1 MLEEVLL
8 ARIQF
13 ASTTLFHFIF
23 VPLSIG
29 LALIIAIMQTMYVVK
44 KDEIYLKM
52 TKFWSVFFLINF
64 AIGVVTGIIQ
74 EFQFGMN
81 WSAYSRFVGD
91 IFGAPLAVE
100 ALLAFFLESTFIGI
114 WIFGW
119 NKLPKKLHL
128 ACIWLVSIG
137 TVMSAFWILAANSF
151 MQNPTGYVL
160 QNGRAEMNDV
170 VALLMNEKLWVA
182 FPHTIFGSFA
192 TGSFFVVGVSA
203 WYLIK
208 KRKVDFFKKSLTI
221 SLVVGMLSGLGIAF
235 TGHAQAQYLMHAQPM
250 KMAAAEALWEDSGD
264 PAAWTL
270 FAKIDVENRETTK
283 RLDIPYMLSYLTYSE
298 FKGKVQGM
306 NALEQQMIEKHG
318 EGEYLPPVKTTFW
331 SFRIM
336 VVTGGTLL
344 GLGALG
350 LFLMFRKKIME
361 SVWFL
366 RLLIVGIFLPFIGN
380 SFGWI
385 MSEMGRQPWVVNG
398 LMKTADGISPNV
410 SAGQILFSLISFS
423 TIYTILGIIMVV
435 LFVKFIQR
443 GPEEQPEEDVSATD
457 PFETGGAGHAIK

>member
-170 VALLMNEKLWVA
+170 VAVLTNEKLWVA

-192 TGSFFVVGVSA
+192 TGAFFVVGVSA

-283 RLDIPYMLSYLTYSE
+283 RIDIPYMLSYLTYSE
-298 FKGKVQGM
+298 FKGKVSGM
-306 NALEQQMIEKHG
+306 NALEQQMIDKHG

-344 GLGALG
+344 GLGAMG
-350 LFLMFRKKIME
+350 LFLLFRKKIVE

>member
-1 MLEEVLL
+1 MEEVLL

-29 LALIIAIMQTMYVVK
+29 LALIIAIMQTMYAVK

-170 VALLMNEKLWVA
+170 VAVLTNEKLWVA

-192 TGSFFVVGVSA
+192 TGAFFVVGVSA

-283 RLDIPYMLSYLTYSE
+283 RIDIPYMLSYLTYSE
-298 FKGKVQGM
+298 FKGKVSGM
-306 NALEQQMIEKHG
+306 NALEQQMIDKHG

-344 GLGALG
+344 GLGAMG
-350 LFLMFRKKIME
+350 LFLLFRKKIVE

>member
-1 MLEEVLL
+1 MEEVLL

-192 TGSFFVVGVSA
+192 TGAFFVVGVSA

-350 LFLMFRKKIME
+350 LFLTFRKKIME

>member
-1 MLEEVLL
+1 MEEVLL

-44 KDEIYLKM
+44 KDEMYLKM

-137 TVMSAFWILAANSF
+137 TIMSAFWILAANSF

-160 QNGRAEMNDV
+160 QKGRAEMNDFIAV
-170 VALLMNEKLWVA
+170 LTNEKLWVA
-182 FPHTIFGSFA
+182 FPHTVFGSFA
-192 TGSFFVVGVSA
+192 TGAFFVVGVSA

-208 KRKVDFFKKSLTI
+208 KRKVEFFKKSLAI

-235 TGHAQAQYLMHAQPM
+235 SGHSQAQYLMHEQPM
-250 KMAAAEALWEDSGD
+250 KMAAAEGLWEDSGD

-270 FAKIDVENRETTK
+270 FAKIDVENRETTG
-283 RLDIPYMLSYLTYSE
+283 RIDIPYMLSYLTYSE

-318 EGEYLPPVKTTFW
+318 EGSYIPPVKTTFW

-344 GLGALG
+344 GLAALG
-350 LFLMFRKKIME
+350 LLLMYRKKITE

-366 RLLIVGIFLPFIGN
+366 RLLIAGIFLPFIGN

-423 TIYTILGIIMVV
+423 AIYTILGIIMVV

-443 GPEEQPEEDVSATD
+443 GPEERPVKDVSATD
-457 PFETGGAGHAIK
+457 PFETGGAGHAVK

>member
-1 MLEEVLL
+1 MEEVLL

-29 LALIIAIMQTMYVVK
+29 LALIIAIMQTMYLVK
-44 KDEIYLKM
+44 KDDIYLKM

-119 NKLPKKLHL
+119 GKIPKWLHL
-128 ACIWLVSIG
+128 ASIWLVSFG
-137 TVMSAFWILAANSF
+137 TIMSAFWILAANSF
-151 MQNPTGYVL
+151 MQNPEGYVL
-160 QNGRAEMNDV
+160 QNGRAEMNDIMAV
-170 VALLMNEKLWVA
+170 LMNEKLWVA

-192 TGSFFVVGVSA
+192 TGAFFVIGVSA

-208 KRKVDFFKKSLTI
+208 KRKVEFFKKSLAI
-221 SLVVGMLSGLGIAF
+221 SLVIGMLSGLGIAF
-235 TGHAQAQYLMHAQPM
+235 TGHSQAQYLMHAQPM
-250 KMAAAEALWEDSGD
+250 KMAAAEGLWEDSGD

-270 FAKIDVENRETTK
+270 IANIDVENRDTTG
-283 RLDIPYMLSYLTYSE
+283 RIDIPFMLSYLTYSE
-298 FKGKVQGM
+298 FKGKVEGM
-306 NALEQQMIEKHG
+306 NVLEKKMIDKYG
-318 EGEYLPPVKTTFW
+318 EGDYLPPVKTTFW

-350 LFLMFRKKIME
+350 LFLMWRKKIMQ

-435 LFVKFIQR
+435 LFVKYIQR
-443 GPEEQPEEDVSATD
+443 GPEEQRPAEVSITD
-457 PFETGGAGHAIK
+457 PFETGGGEHAVK

>member
-160 QNGRAEMNDV
+160 QNGRAEMNDI
-170 VALLMNEKLWVA
+170 VAVLTNEKLWVA
-182 FPHTIFGSFA
+182 FPHTVFGSFA
-192 TGSFFVVGVSA
+192 TGAFFVVGVSA

-283 RLDIPYMLSYLTYSE
+283 RIDIPYMLSYLTYSE
-298 FKGKVQGM
+298 FKGKVSGM

-336 VVTGGTLL
+336 VVMGGTLL
-344 GLGALG
+344 ALGAMG
-350 LFLMFRKKIME
+350 LFLLFRKKIVE

>member
-1 MLEEVLL
+1 MEEVLL

-29 LALIIAIMQTMYVVK
+29 LALIIAIMQTMYLVK

-170 VALLMNEKLWVA
+170 VALLTNEKLWVA

-192 TGSFFVVGVSA
+192 TGAFFVVGVSA

-208 KRKVDFFKKSLTI
+208 KRHVDFFKKSLAI
-221 SLVVGMLSGLGIAF
+221 SLVIGMLSGLGIAF
-235 TGHAQAQYLMHAQPM
+235 TGHSQAQYLMHAQPM

-283 RLDIPYMLSYLTYSE
+283 RIDIPYMLSYLTYSE

-306 NALEQQMIEKHG
+306 NALEQQMIDKHG

-350 LFLMFRKKIME
+350 LLLMFRKKIVE

-366 RLLIVGIFLPFIGN
+366 RLLVVGIFLPFIGN

-398 LMKTADGISPNV
+398 LMKTVDGISPNV

-423 TIYTILGIIMVV
+423 TIYTILGIIMVI

-443 GPEEQPEEDVSATD
+443 GPDEQPEEDVSATD

>member
-1 MLEEVLL
+1 MEEVLL

>member
-170 VALLMNEKLWVA
+170 VALLTNEKLWVA

-192 TGSFFVVGVSA
+192 TGAFFVVGVSA

-350 LFLMFRKKIME
+350 LFLMFRNKIME